1 MAQQSVSAVQ
11 NNQNVGMR
19 EVMQLLQ
26 MLAARGSSS
35 RRQRVDN
42 PYTATAVA
50 NAQVNNPTRARAGTR
65 KSSGGQ
71 SSGAKKTELQERVAA
86 RKKGRADRRSEF
98 IASNK
103 AKTTARNKEKR
114 NYSLYRKAM
123 KNADREMK
131 LLGELGEDIEDFN
144 RRGRKADIR
153 KFRNANPLPDK
164 GPLDAL
170 ALMGQEGRG
179 ASVPVD
185 LPANQVY
192 GPQGQTTTELMGP
205 DMNRIGFVHPPAG
218 PPVTPSP
225 GVPGMLTQAAQERPV
240 LKTDPDDLF
249 FRTSE
254 PIFVQDGPLSYK
266 RVSGSP
272 YNVGSNPIPP
282 PPPPYNPPGFEDS
295 GLYAT
300 ELNSKGKFGGA
311 RPLGIITD
319 NPSDL
324 RRADGPRE
332 GEVPNDQINRRSGE
346 GITGYGP
353 DIRFRGGRDG
363 DYVRGNN
370 FYPSTVPEDNPA
382 YARGLEFGARHNDG
396 KPVLLRNEDGSQFFP
411 IEDAYGPKDR
421 FGNLI
426 RPNYNQ
432 GGFGIQQGPLA
443 PRNYGFTGRPNPL
456 QGVFGPNP
464 YAHYPP
470 VPQPQNPLSNFP
482 PGSFQY

>member
-11 NNQNVGMR
+11 NNQNVGMG
-19 EVMQLLQ
+19 EVMRLLQ

-35 RRQRVDN
+35 RRQRIDN

-50 NAQVNNPTRARAGTR
+50 NAQVNNPTQVRAGTR

-71 SSGAKKTELQERVAA
+71 SSGAKKTELQERAAA

-114 NYSLYRKAM
+114 NFSLYRKAM
-123 KNADREMK
+123 KNADREME
-131 LLGELGEDIEDFN
+131 LLGELGEDIKDFN
-144 RRGRKADIR
+144 RRGREADIR

-170 ALMGQEGRG
+170 ALMGQEGSG

-185 LPANQVY
+185 LPANQAY

-218 PPVTPSP
+218 PPATPSP
-225 GVPGMLTQAAQERPV
+225 GVPGMLIQAAQERPYNPPGFENSG
-240 LKTDPDDLF
+240 L
-249 FRTSE
+249 
-254 PIFVQDGPLSYK
+254 GPA
-266 RVSGSP
+266 
-272 YNVGSNPIPP
+272 PP
-282 PPPPYNPPGFEDS
+282 PPPPYNPPGFENS

-300 ELNSKGKFGGA
+300 EFNSKGKFGGA
-311 RPLGIITD
+311 RPLGLITD
-319 NPSDL
+319 DPSDL
-324 RRADGPRE
+324 RRADGPFE
-332 GEVPNDQINRRSGE
+332 KELDQEFIQRRG
-346 GITGYGP
+346 GQGANMGYRP
-353 DIRFRGGRDG
+353 DIEFRGGNFGNGLRAGRD
-363 DYVRGNN
+363 
-370 FYPSTVPEDNPA
+370 FEPSTVPDDNPA

-396 KPVLLRNEDGSQFFP
+396 KPTLYTNKSGEHFFP

-426 RPNYNQ
+426 RPDYNQ
-432 GGFGIQQGPLA
+432 GGFNIQQGPFV

-464 YAHYPP
+464 YVHYPP

>member
-50 NAQVNNPTRARAGTR
+50 NAQVNNPTRARVGTR

-71 SSGAKKTELQERVAA
+71 SSGAKKTELQERAAA

-98 IASNK
+98 IASNA
-103 AKTTARNKEKR
+103 AKTRERKNKTKFEAANK
-114 NYSLYRKAM
+114 L
-123 KNADREMK
+123 ADRELKAIEGIAKDVDKMK
-131 LLGELGEDIEDFN
+131 RSREIQ
-144 RRGRKADIR
+144 R
-153 KFRNANPLPDK
+153 FREENPLPDK

-170 ALMGQEGRG
+170 ALMGQEGRS
-179 ASVPVD
+179 ASVPVN
-185 LPANQVY
+185 LPANQAY
-192 GPQGQTTTELMGP
+192 GPQGQTTTQVMGP
-205 DMNRIGFVHPPAG
+205 DAMRAEQDAIRDYVANQPQTQGNSILGGLRGRAGVIAADEHRNNSYNPPGFENSGLGPAPPA
-218 PPVTPSP
+218 
-225 GVPGMLTQAAQERPV
+225 
-240 LKTDPDDLF
+240 
-249 FRTSE
+249 
-254 PIFVQDGPLSYK
+254 
-266 RVSGSP
+266 
-272 YNVGSNPIPP
+272 
-282 PPPPYNPPGFEDS
+282 PPPYNPPGFENS

-332 GEVPNDQINRRSGE
+332 GEVPNDQINRRSNE
-346 GITGYGP
+346 GIVGYRP
-353 DIRFRGGRDG
+353 DIEFRGGREG
-363 DYVRGNN
+363 GYVRGLH
-370 FYPSTVPEDNPA
+370 FDPSTVPEDNPA
-382 YARGLEFGARHNDG
+382 YARGLEFGAIHNDG
-396 KPVLLRNEDGSQFFP
+396 KPALYRSEDGSQFFP

-426 RPNYNQ
+426 SPNYNQ
-432 GGFGIQQGPLA
+432 GGFGIQQGPFA